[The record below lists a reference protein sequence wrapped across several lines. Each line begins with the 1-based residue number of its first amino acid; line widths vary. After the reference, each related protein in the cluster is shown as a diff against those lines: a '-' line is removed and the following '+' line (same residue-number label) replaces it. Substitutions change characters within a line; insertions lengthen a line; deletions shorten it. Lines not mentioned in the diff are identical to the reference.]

1 MNGSGCNAARAIRS
15 RASTGY
21 EIHTPPQHTEASTPM
36 TLFENAGAADDDDA
50 TFAARSEVAGRY
62 RAAWADSHDPATAV
76 PELLP
81 MRLAR
86 ACVQV
91 LPVTGAGLSLLDRD
105 FRVPVGAS
113 DEVASTAERLQFT
126 RGEGPCLDAV
136 RTSRIVIAGDTDIER
151 QWPLFAADFF
161 ARTPYRGALC
171 MPLHLSPETTGALDL
186 FVSHPDDLAR
196 ISLTDA
202 VAVSD
207 QIMDALMIAQAIT
220 GSVGTLSE
228 EPEPVWLQSGAVRDR
243 TNVWVAMGM
252 LMTRLE
258 TTAPDALAVL
268 RGYSYSHGDLL
279 DEVARDLISGR
290 LDPDE
295 LRA

>member
-1 MNGSGCNAARAIRS
+1 
-15 RASTGY
+15 
-21 EIHTPPQHTEASTPM
+21 M
-36 TLFENAGAADDDDA
+36 TLFESPGGGEGARTSFTAKSDLA
-50 TFAARSEVAGRY
+50 HRY
-62 RAAWADSHDPATAV
+62 RAAWADSCDPATAV

-81 MRLAR
+81 VRLAR

-91 LPVTGAGLSLLDRD
+91 LPVSGAGLSLLNHD

-113 DEVASTAERLQFT
+113 DEVASIAERLQFT
-126 RGEGPCLDAV
+126 QGEGPCLDAA
-136 RTSRIVIAGDTDIER
+136 RTSRIVIAGEADIKQ

-161 ARTPYRGALC
+161 AQTPYRGALC
-171 MPLHLSPETTGALDL
+171 MPLRLSPETVGALDL
-186 FVSHPDDLAR
+186 FVTHPDDLAR

-202 VAVSD
+202 VTVSD

-220 GSVGTLSE
+220 GSVGTFSE
-228 EPEPVWLQSGAVRDR
+228 EPEPVWLQNGTVRDR

-268 RGYSYSHGDLL
+268 RGYSYSHGTVL
-279 DEVARDLISGR
+279 DEVARDLIRGR
-290 LDPDE
+290 LDVE
-295 LRA
+295 QLQG

>member
-1 MNGSGCNAARAIRS
+1 
-15 RASTGY
+15 
-21 EIHTPPQHTEASTPM
+21 M
-36 TLFENAGAADDDDA
+36 TLFENPGGGEGDRPSFTAK
-50 TFAARSEVAGRY
+50 SELAQQY
-62 RAAWADSHDPATAV
+62 RAAWADSDPATAV

-81 MRLAR
+81 VRLAR

-91 LPVTGAGLSLLDRD
+91 LPVAGAGLSLLNHD

-113 DEVASTAERLQFT
+113 DEVASVAERLQFT
-126 RGEGPCLDAV
+126 QGEGPCLDAA
-136 RTSRIVIAGDTDIER
+136 RKSRIVIAGEADIKE

-161 ARTPYRGALC
+161 AHTPYRGALC
-171 MPLHLSPETTGALDL
+171 MPLRLSPETVGALDL
-186 FVSHPDDLAR
+186 FVTHPDDLAK

-220 GSVGTLSE
+220 GSVGSFSE

-268 RGYSYSHGDLL
+268 RGYSYSHGALL
-279 DEVARDLISGR
+279 DEVAGDLIRGQ
-290 LDPDE
+290 LDVE
-295 LRA
+295 QLQG

>member
-1 MNGSGCNAARAIRS
+1 
-15 RASTGY
+15 
-21 EIHTPPQHTEASTPM
+21 M
-36 TLFENAGAADDDDA
+36 TLFENPGGDEGDHS
-50 TFAARSEVAGRY
+50 TFTTKSDLARRY
-62 RAAWADSHDPATAV
+62 RAAWAGSRDPATAV

-81 MRLAR
+81 VRLAQ

-91 LPVTGAGLSLLDRD
+91 LPVAGAGLSLLNHD

-113 DEVASTAERLQFT
+113 DEVASVAERLQFT
-126 RGEGPCLDAV
+126 QGQGPCLEAA
-136 RTSRIVIAGDTDIER
+136 RTSRIVIAAEEDIER

-161 ARTPYRGALC
+161 AKTPYRGALC
-171 MPLHLSPETTGALDL
+171 MPLQLSPETVGALDL
-186 FVSHPDDLAR
+186 FVIHPEDLAE

-220 GSVGTLSE
+220 GSVGTFSE
-228 EPEPVWLQSGAVRDR
+228 EPEPVWLQTGAVRDR

-252 LMTRLE
+252 LMTRLK

-268 RGYSYSHGDLL
+268 RGYSYSHGTML
-279 DEVARDLISGR
+279 DEIARDLVTGR
-290 LDPDE
+290 LDVE
-295 LRA
+295 QLRG